1 MSDRT
6 QIISNPFHA
15 REDARVEERVVQAFL
30 QGIELAGGQFEGN
43 DSLEFNGYTIPAW
56 AKGVRVESDANG
68 KQHVLVA
75 TEHPGH

>member
-1 MSDRT
+1 MPDRT
-6 QIISNPFHA
+6 QVISNPFHSREAA
-15 REDARVEERVVQAFL
+15 RAEERVLQAFL
-30 QGIELAGGQFEGN
+30 EGVRLAGGQFEG
-43 DSLEFNGYTIPAW
+43 DDALTFDGYELPAW